1 MFYGQDL
8 YIEVGALQYMD
19 LDSNRLDSFD
29 FSLWRLLFHLSLVRQ
44 FAIYYIFKDDSV

>member
-1 MFYGQDL
+1 
-8 YIEVGALQYMD
+8 MD

-44 FAIYYIFKDDSV
+44 FAKSVDLLVYWSFPTAH